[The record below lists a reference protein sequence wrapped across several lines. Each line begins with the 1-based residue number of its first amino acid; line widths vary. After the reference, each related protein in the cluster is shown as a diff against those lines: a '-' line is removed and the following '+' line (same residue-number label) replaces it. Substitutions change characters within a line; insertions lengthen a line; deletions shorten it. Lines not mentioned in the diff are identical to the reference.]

1 MDSVVKRVEAK
12 IKVAKTQ
19 LKDHID
25 SYPLNEYAHDLL
37 KIKDSSSGSAPKN
50 PIDFI
55 IQTTMEKLQAKLLIK
70 IRQEMKQ
77 ITHSGST
84 ELNVDQ
90 TESANSRNENNN
102 SKSGERTQTLK
113 DKSKAKTD
121 FKRK

>member
-1 MDSVVKRVEAK
+1 MDLLVKRLEAK
-12 IKVAKTQ
+12 VKLAKNQ

-25 SYPLNEYAHDLL
+25 LYPINEYAQDLL
-37 KIKDSSSGSAPKN
+37 KIKDSSSGSAPKT

-55 IQTTMEKLQAKLLIK
+55 IQTTMEKLQAKLLVK

-90 TESANSRNENNN
+90 TESANSRVENEN
-102 SKSGERTQTLK
+102 SKSNER
-113 DKSKAKTD
+113 SK
-121 FKRK
+121 